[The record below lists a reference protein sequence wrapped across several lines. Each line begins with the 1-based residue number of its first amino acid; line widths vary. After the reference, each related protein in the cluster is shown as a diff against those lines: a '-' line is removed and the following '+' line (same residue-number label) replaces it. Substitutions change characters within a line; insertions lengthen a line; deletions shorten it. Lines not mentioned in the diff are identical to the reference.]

1 MKNFNHQPLFLHSRA
16 SFSYYRLIN
25 LLQNCEKHF
34 KQDKPPVHDVNRWL
48 FEPQVIFYEQKM
60 TVSWQKQWWL
70 RCVTMA
76 LRRQKR
82 GTGSLS
88 ERRALL
94 KICFFSVKFSASAHR
109 RHGQLFF
116 VCFILSLSHIGFPTS
131 ELFTDWLLCIDIFFL
146 ANLFHCPCNNVLLK
160 AFIVFFSPGTGFTD
174 NGFIFS
180 VYKDIKKKQD
190 KAKPARLSRF
200 YFNVQAFIFNKT
212 RYEVVLKK
220 TIVFTTLSNCL

>member
-82 GTGSLS
+82 GTGCLS

-94 KICFFSVKFSASAHR
+94 KICFLVCSFPLRRIAVTGSCFLLFYFVFVSRRFPDIRIVYRLVICALTFFS
-109 RHGQLFF
+109 L
-116 VCFILSLSHIGFPTS
+116 L
-131 ELFTDWLLCIDIFFL
+131 TD
-146 ANLFHCPCNNVLLK
+146 
-160 AFIVFFSPGTGFTD
+160 FIVP
-174 NGFIFS
+174 
-180 VYKDIKKKQD
+180 
-190 KAKPARLSRF
+190 
-200 YFNVQAFIFNKT
+200 
-212 RYEVVLKK
+212 
-220 TIVFTTLSNCL
+220 TTMSF